1 MNSNVL
7 QKVLEALSEQRAR
20 NEREEERRRR
30 EVVAVCPEIG
40 KIMDRRRET
49 VMRGVYSAFAAPS
62 DPDLPRQV
70 EKWNGEIR
78 HLLVKNGFAENYL
91 EPVFA
96 CAKCED
102 TGYTGSGKK
111 TLCDCALAMYAALLG
126 DDRGF
131 EEEQTFASYDDSVF
145 PDTPLPGTD
154 VTQRQYT
161 RMLCDKCRSFAEALP
176 TPPQRTL
183 LMFGGSGLGKTF
195 LLRAIYAQAREM
207 GVPALCITAN
217 QLIRTARQA
226 IFGRAQE
233 ELDALYETQLLL
245 IDDLGTEPL
254 IENITVEQLFNL
266 INERQS
272 GRMCTVLSTN
282 LTLNELKERYTE
294 RIFSRLY
301 DQRNCLKLPFL
312 GRDIRQ
318 LPRS

>member
-7 QKVLEALSEQRAR
+7 QKVLEALAEQRMR

-30 EVVAVCPEIG
+30 EALAACPEIG
-40 KIMDRRRET
+40 KIMDRRREA

-62 DPDLPRQV
+62 DPALPAQV
-70 EKWNGEIR
+70 ERWNAEIKR
-78 HLLVKNGFAENYL
+78 LLSQNGFAEDYL

-96 CAKCED
+96 CALCED

-111 TLCDCALAMYAALLG
+111 TLCSCARAMYAAMLET
-126 DDRGF
+126 DRGF
-131 EEEQTFASYDDSVF
+131 EDEQTFAAYDDSVF

-161 RMLCDKCRSFAEALP
+161 RMLRDKCRAFAEALP
-176 TPPQRTL
+176 APPQRTL

-195 LLRAIYAQAREM
+195 LLRAIHAQAREE

-226 IFGRAQE
+226 IFARAQE
-233 ELDALYETQLLL
+233 ELDVLYETQLLL
-245 IDDLGTEPL
+245 IDDLGTEPM

-272 GRMCTVLSTN
+272 ARLCTVISTN
-282 LTLNELKERYTE
+282 LSLNELKARYTE
-294 RIFSRLY
+294 RVFSRLY

-312 GRDIRQ
+312 GQDIRQ
-318 LPRS
+318 LPRG